1 MGELIEITATDG
13 HSLSAYQAK
22 PQGSVSGALVI
33 VQEIFGVNE
42 HIRKVCDAYASDGY
56 QVIAPALF
64 DRVIRHTELGYTPD
78 DVARGREIRAQ
89 AGWEDAVLDVA
100 AAMETVGP
108 GAVAV
113 VGYCWGGSMAWLAAT
128 RLKPAAAVCYYGG
141 QIIDFAK
148 EQSSCPVLMH
158 FGEQDSA
165 IPMADVKAIQN
176 AQADAKVFTWPA
188 GHGFNCDARASY
200 DTESASQ
207 AREHTLNFLRANLK
221 PGK

>member
-128 RLKPAAAVCYYGG
+128 RLKPAAAVC
-141 QIIDFAK
+141 
-148 EQSSCPVLMH
+148 
-158 FGEQDSA
+158 
-165 IPMADVKAIQN
+165 
-176 AQADAKVFTWPA
+176 
-188 GHGFNCDARASY
+188 
-200 DTESASQ
+200 
-207 AREHTLNFLRANLK
+207 
-221 PGK
+221 